1 MPQHVQPW
9 GQNPVDLE
17 SFRFCLPATFSVF
30 ACLLS
35 FMTPPTRE
43 KCFYT
48 DKIAM
53 QHPIRKL
60 FQIAVLYP
68 AWQNHL
74 KCVDKCVQFYREINS
89 FQMAWLTVR

>member
-1 MPQHVQPW
+1 M
-9 GQNPVDLE
+9 DLE

-35 FMTPPTRE
+35 FMTPPTRG
-43 KCFYT
+43 KCFYA

-53 QHPIRKL
+53 QHPIRNL

-68 AWQNHL
+68 A
-74 KCVDKCVQFYREINS
+74 
-89 FQMAWLTVR
+89 